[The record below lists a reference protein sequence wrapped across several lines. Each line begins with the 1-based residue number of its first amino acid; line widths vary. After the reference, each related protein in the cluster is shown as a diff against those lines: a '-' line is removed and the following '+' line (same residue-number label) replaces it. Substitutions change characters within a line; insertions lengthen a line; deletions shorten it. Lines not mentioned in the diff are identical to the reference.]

1 MASLVK
7 PKMFS
12 MQSGPGKHCD
22 EKYNTF
28 QLQNAQLSARKFIPS
43 LQLPDFLSKM
53 QRRLPPEAID
63 QLIEEAQRHDSKGTH
78 EVAKQQVSQ
87 SWVFNAQSRSD
98 YYKAVERK
106 DRVPSTGYYMPTY
119 SGVYPNV
126 AVPVIISPPVTKPK
140 RIDGSRA
147 SEAGPIPEYPRRV
160 HTATVFSLQTKRP
173 DPTKTT
179 RTVSDKRFEF
189 IAEPLVYSKVKR
201 VVSPDLSKSLRR
213 KTLIQP
219 ISSPLYDPKFNGV
232 WKKDQPTFDFGK
244 LTGRSEEAVSP
255 SSQLAYDNVRFSQT
269 NPQPSVISFKASRP
283 ETGFPAHM
291 VRVTSR
297 MGLTVMQESSLVMSA
312 FPFHASIGGISKS
325 SSIGRS
331 VEMANSS

>member
-1 MASLVK
+1 MAGLVK

-22 EKYNTF
+22 EKYNAF

-53 QRRLPPEAID
+53 QRRLPPEALD
-63 QLIEEAQRHDSKGTH
+63 QLIEETQRVDSKRTG

-98 YYKAVERK
+98 YYRAVDRK
-106 DRVPSTGYYMPTY
+106 DRVPSTGYYTPKY

-126 AVPVIISPPVTKPK
+126 AVPVITPAAPAKLR
-140 RIDGSRA
+140 RINGSRA

-173 DPTKTT
+173 NPTL
-179 RTVSDKRFEF
+179 RTVSDQRFEF
-189 IAEPLVYSKVKR
+189 VNEPLVYSKVKR
-201 VVSPDLSKSLRR
+201 IVSPDLSKSLRR
-213 KTLIQP
+213 KTLVQP
-219 ISSPLYDPKFNGV
+219 ISSPRYDPKFEAV
-232 WKKDQPTFDFGK
+232 WKKDLPTIDFGK
-244 LTGRSEEAVSP
+244 LTGRSDEATP
-255 SSQLAYDNVRFSQT
+255 PATQLSYDNVRFSQT
-269 NPQPSVISFKASRP
+269 NARPSAVRFNASRP

-291 VRVTSR
+291 VGVTSR
-297 MGLTVMQESSLVMSA
+297 VGLTVLQESSLVMSA
-312 FPFHASIGGISKS
+312 FPFHASVCGALSKN

-331 VEMANSS
+331 LETANSS